1 MISIGEK
8 CCGCTACYAI
18 CKKKCINMLPN
29 DEGFLY
35 PVVDVKK
42 CVNCGLCDKVCPI
55 ENKIQGVSPI
65 RSVVLRTKVEED
77 VLNSAS
83 GGFSIPLA
91 NYVIK
96 NGGVVCGA
104 IINEKH
110 EVQHKLIDNYEDIN
124 LIRGS
129 KYVQSYMNNCF
140 QEIKNKIV
148 EGKKVLF
155 FGTPC
160 QVYGLKKYLNYDYD
174 NLITVDLVCK
184 GVASP
189 KLWEKYLNYREEKQQ
204 SKVDYINFR
213 KKNRGYH
220 SADLEIKFKNSSIY
234 AKNKTDFFMRS
245 YINSICMR
253 KSCYQCNFKGKDRCS
268 DFTIFD
274 AWNATKYTS
283 LKKDDDKGYTNV
295 LIHTNKGN
303 EILNEISNMYKI
315 YESDISKAIFYD
327 GVMVDNQTEYMKQ
340 REKFYELLNQKKI
353 DETVQI
359 LLPIK
364 TIDVFMELI
373 KKILYKLG
381 LLNLIKKL
389 KEGLNGKN

>member
-1 MISIGEK
+1 MKPEYTKNLTRMQFFKSADYYGMSKVYEDLYLKSIK
-8 CCGCTACYAI
+8 NI
-18 CKKKCINMLPN
+18 NVKNLMSIIKDKRNMLIAIRCMKSN
-29 DEGFLY
+29 TGAETAGIDGITFTELLQSHSTDELHQM
-35 PVVDVKK
+35 
-42 CVNCGLCDKVCPI
+42 VC
-55 ENKIQGVSPI
+55 
-65 RSVVLRTKVEED
+65 
-77 VLNSAS
+77 
-83 GGFSIPLA
+83 
-91 NYVIK
+91 
-96 NGGVVCGA
+96 
-104 IINEKH
+104 
-110 EVQHKLIDNYEDIN
+110 KLIDNYEDIN

-220 SADLEIKFKNSSIY
+220 SADLEIKFKNSSVY

-303 EILNEISNMYKI
+303 EILNEISNMYEI

-364 TIDVFMELI
+364 TIDVLMELI

-389 KEGLNGKN
+389 KEGLNVKN

>member
-129 KYVQSYMNNCF
+129 KYVQSY
-140 QEIKNKIV
+140 KIV

-220 SADLEIKFKNSSIY
+220 SADLEIKFKNSSVY

-283 LKKDDDKGYTNV
+283 
-295 LIHTNKGN
+295 
-303 EILNEISNMYKI
+303 EILNEISNMYEI

-364 TIDVFMELI
+364 TIDVLMELV

>member
-1 MISIGEK
+1 
-8 CCGCTACYAI
+8 
-18 CKKKCINMLPN
+18 
-29 DEGFLY
+29 
-35 PVVDVKK
+35 
-42 CVNCGLCDKVCPI
+42 
-55 ENKIQGVSPI
+55 
-65 RSVVLRTKVEED
+65 
-77 VLNSAS
+77 
-83 GGFSIPLA
+83 
-91 NYVIK
+91 
-96 NGGVVCGA
+96 
-104 IINEKH
+104 
-110 EVQHKLIDNYEDIN
+110 
-124 LIRGS
+124 
-129 KYVQSYMNNCF
+129 
-140 QEIKNKIV
+140 
-148 EGKKVLF
+148 
-155 FGTPC
+155 
-160 QVYGLKKYLNYDYD
+160 
-174 NLITVDLVCK
+174 
-184 GVASP
+184 
-189 KLWEKYLNYREEKQQ
+189 
-204 SKVDYINFR
+204 
-213 KKNRGYH
+213 
-220 SADLEIKFKNSSIY
+220 
-234 AKNKTDFFMRS
+234 MRS

-283 LKKDDDKGYTNV
+283 LKTDDDKGYTNV
-295 LIHTNKGN
+295 LIHTNKGT

-315 YESDISKAIFYD
+315 YESDMSKAIFYD

>member
-1 MISIGEK
+1 
-8 CCGCTACYAI
+8 
-18 CKKKCINMLPN
+18 
-29 DEGFLY
+29 
-35 PVVDVKK
+35 
-42 CVNCGLCDKVCPI
+42 
-55 ENKIQGVSPI
+55 
-65 RSVVLRTKVEED
+65 
-77 VLNSAS
+77 
-83 GGFSIPLA
+83 
-91 NYVIK
+91 
-96 NGGVVCGA
+96 
-104 IINEKH
+104 
-110 EVQHKLIDNYEDIN
+110 
-124 LIRGS
+124 
-129 KYVQSYMNNCF
+129 MNNCF

-220 SADLEIKFKNSSIY
+220 SADLEIKFKNSSVY

-303 EILNEISNMYKI
+303 EILNEISNMYEI

-364 TIDVFMELI
+364 TIDVLMELI

-389 KEGLNGKN
+389 KEGLNVKN